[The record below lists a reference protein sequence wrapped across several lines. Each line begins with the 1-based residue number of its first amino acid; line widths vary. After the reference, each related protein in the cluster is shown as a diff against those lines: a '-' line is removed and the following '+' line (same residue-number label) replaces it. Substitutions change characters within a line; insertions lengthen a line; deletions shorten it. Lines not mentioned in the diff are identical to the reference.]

1 MESIFKEII
10 TDYKAIFTILVTVTY
25 AVAVKYVFDL
35 QRKRR
40 VERNE
45 IFFKALTTGL
55 ENNAISS
62 YEDITNIYEGI
73 TRTSIDNSDFK
84 YGLKRWLKEYLVALI
99 SKSLDSKPDDTKIND
114 WKEKIT
120 GFIRKNEE
128 ISPYDDI
135 PPAEKNLL
143 IDILAY
149 DDKGDK
155 DAVRRK
161 VDELSGLIKSK
172 NEVLTNIQ
180 NTNKYST
187 ILAIVG
193 LILTIFF
200 GILSIK

>member
-1 MESIFKEII
+1 METII
-10 TDYKAIFTILVTVTY
+10 DKLLNDYKVIIVSLFSITY
-25 AVAVKYVFDL
+25 AVFAKYVLDL

-45 IFFKALTTGL
+45 KFFKALSAGL

-99 SKSLDSKPDDTKIND
+99 SKSLESKPDDTKIND
-114 WKEKIT
+114 WKDKIT
-120 GFIRKNEE
+120 DFIRKNEE
-128 ISPYDDI
+128 VSPYDDI

-161 VDELSGLIKSK
+161 VDELSVLIKSK
-172 NEVLTNIQ
+172 NEVLTKIQ

-200 GILSIK
+200 GILSII

>member
-1 MESIFKEII
+1 METII
-10 TDYKAIFTILVTVTY
+10 DKLLNDYKIIIVSLFSITY
-25 AVAVKYVFDL
+25 AVFAKYVLDL

-45 IFFKALTTGL
+45 KFFKALSAGL

-99 SKSLDSKPDDTKIND
+99 SKSLESKPDDTKIND
-114 WKEKIT
+114 WKDKIT
-120 GFIRKNEE
+120 DFIRKNEE
-128 ISPYDDI
+128 VSPYDDI

-161 VDELSGLIKSK
+161 VDELSVLIKSK
-172 NEVLTNIQ
+172 NEVLTKIQ

-200 GILSIK
+200 GILSII